1 MQGKTP
7 HQVAE
12 LIKDII
18 QDKVVCDV
26 GCGDG
31 EFMVDLAAYAKKVIG
46 IEEVEE
52 WALLATGRG
61 FEIYNI
67 PSWHQ
72 KLPEADV
79 YYLWTRDAQ
88 GVFLKAKYEGTTG
101 TFVFGH
107 TVRPSLSAFLE
118 KEGAEVRQLPEREF
132 KVYILTL

>member
-132 KVYILTL
+132 KVYILTI